1 MLAQTLITLLVVLP
15 FAGALAAITMPVSAR
30 NGEVVLG
37 CGVMLAGLI
46 GLAALFGQVQD
57 GGVVTRTIEWVPSLG
72 LNLAL
77 RLDGFAWL
85 MLLLV
90 FGIGFLVVIYARYYL
105 SPADPVPRFYGL
117 LLAFSGAMVGLLVS
131 GNILLMVVFWE
142 LTSIFSFLL
151 IGYWH
156 QSAGARDGA
165 RTALIV
171 TGTGGMALLAAMIL
185 LGQVVGSYQL
195 DDVLRAGDVV
205 RAHAWYPWILGLF
218 LLGAFTKSAQVPFHF
233 WLPNAMSAPTPVSS
247 YLHSATM
254 VKAGVFLLVR
264 FSPVIGGTPAWF
276 WIVAGTGMATLMFGA
291 LIALYRNDLKGLLAY
306 STISHLGLITALA
319 GIGSG
324 GAIVA
329 AIFHILN
336 HAIFKASLFMAAGII
351 DHETGTRDMRR
362 LSGLRRPMPRTSALA
377 IVAAAAMGG
386 VPLLNGFLSKEM
398 FFAEAADWHNG
409 TWLDN
414 ALPYMATLASVF
426 SIAYSLRFIMT
437 VFFGPPATD
446 LPKEPHEPATWMRRP
461 VELLV
466 LLVLLVGLWPAA
478 LIGPVLHAGVVAVL
492 GGNVP
497 DYSLALWHGFNT
509 PLQMSLTALA
519 LGTILYLIA
528 APKLLNANEAP
539 GLLARLSAQSMF
551 DRVMLLLTRKWS
563 LRLYRGFGTRH
574 LQVQMRLAVLLVAA
588 GAAIVL
594 VGASRLNPRDL
605 MQNFDASFALL
616 WFGGA
621 ACAVGAAIQA
631 KYHRFAALALLGGAG
646 LATAVTFAW
655 FSAPDLAV
663 TQLLVEVVTTVLL
676 LLGLRWLP
684 KRRQEIAG
692 DLGLQARA
700 RRTQDL
706 VIAAICGTGVA
717 ALAFSVMTAAPGL
730 TIGDWFRRNAY
741 AEGGGTNAVNV
752 ILVDF
757 RAFDT
762 MGEITVLGIV
772 ALTCYAL
779 LRRFRPAPESVAVP
793 DQQTQVELP
802 PMSAAEEASDAL
814 REAEHEPTRH
824 DVMMAIP
831 SVIMQWMFPVTIALS
846 AYLFLRGHDLPGGGF
861 AAGVAFAVALLLQY
875 LATNVRWI
883 EGRITIL
890 PVRWIGAGLLFAAA
904 TGLGSILFGYPFL
917 TAHAQYVTIPLIG
930 EVPAATALLFDMGV
944 FAVVVGATVLILIAI
959 AHQSLRSAR
968 LRARDEAD
976 AASVAGPRPVGPTP
990 PDRQAAQPAAA
1001 PLATEDR

>member
-1 MLAQTLITLLVVLP
+1 MLAETLILLLVVLP
-15 FAGALAAITMPVSAR
+15 FLGAIAATTMPVSAR

-37 CGVMLAGLI
+37 GGVMLAGLVA
-46 GLAALFGQVQD
+46 LAALFDQVSD
-57 GGVVTRTIEWVPSLG
+57 GRVVSRTIEWVPSIG
-72 LNLAL
+72 LDLTL
-77 RLDGFAWL
+77 RVDGFAWL

-105 SPADPVPRFYGL
+105 SPADPVPRFYGF
-117 LLAFSGAMVGLLVS
+117 LLAFAGAMVAMLIS
-131 GNILLMVVFWE
+131 GNILVMVVFWE
-142 LTSIFSFLL
+142 LTSVFSFLL

-185 LGQVVGSYQL
+185 LGQVVGSYRL
-195 DDVLRAGDVV
+195 DDVLAAGDIV
-205 RAHAWYPWILGLF
+205 RAHEWYPWILGLF

-233 WLPNAMSAPTPVSS
+233 WLPNAMAAPTPVSA

-254 VKAGVFLLVR
+254 VKAGVYLLVR
-264 FSPVIGGTPAWF
+264 FSPVLGGTPAWF
-276 WIVAGTGMATLMFGA
+276 WIVAGTGMATLILGA

-336 HAIFKASLFMAAGII
+336 HAVFKASLFMAAGII

-362 LSGLRRPMPRTSALA
+362 LSGLRHSMPRTSALA

-409 TWLDN
+409 TWLDT
-414 ALPYMATLASVF
+414 ALPYLATLASIF
-426 SIAYSLRFIMT
+426 SIAYSLRFIVQ

-446 LPKEPHEPATWMRRP
+446 LPKEPHEPAAWMRRP

-466 LLVLLVGLWPAA
+466 LLVLLVGFWPAA
-478 LIGPVLHAGVVAVL
+478 MIGAVLQSGVLAVL
-492 GGNVP
+492 GVDAP
-497 DYSLALWHGFNT
+497 YYSLALWHGFNT
-509 PLQMSLTALA
+509 PLKMSLTALA
-519 LGTILYLIA
+519 LGTVLYLIA
-528 APKLLNANEAP
+528 APRLQRANEAP
-539 GLLARLSAQSMF
+539 AFLERLSAQALF
-551 DRVMLLLTRKWS
+551 DRLMLLLTRKWS
-563 LRLYRGFGTRH
+563 LRLYRRFGTRH
-574 LQVQMRLAVLLVAA
+574 LQVQMRLVVLLVAA
-588 GAAIVL
+588 GAAATLID
-594 VGASRLNPRDL
+594 ATRMWPRGL
-605 MQNFDASFALL
+605 FQNFDITFALMWL
-616 WFGGA
+616 AGCGCAIGA
-621 ACAVGAAIQA
+621 AVQA

-646 LATAVTFAW
+646 LVTAATFAW

-663 TQLLVEVVTTVLL
+663 TQLMVEVVTTVLL

-684 KRRQEIAG
+684 KRSQEIAG
-692 DLGLQARA
+692 DRSYQARA
-700 RRTQDL
+700 RRAQDL
-706 VIAAICGTGVA
+706 VIASVCGVGVA
-717 ALAFSVMTAAPGL
+717 SLAFAVMTVAPGL

-762 MGEITVLGIV
+762 LGEITVLGIV

-779 LRRFRPAPESVAVP
+779 LRRFRPAPESVALP
-793 DQQTQVELP
+793 SQQTFVELP
-802 PMSAAEEASDAL
+802 PLSAAEAEC
-814 REAEHEPTRH
+814 EAEAKASKEPTRH

-831 SVIMQWMFPVTIALS
+831 SVIMQWMFPVAIAMS

-861 AAGVAFAVALLLQY
+861 AAGVAFAIALLLQY

-883 EGRITIL
+883 ESRITIL
-890 PVRWIGAGLLFAAA
+890 PVRWIGAGLLFAVG
-904 TGLGSILFGYPFL
+904 TGAGSLLFGYPFL

-930 EVPAATALLFDMGV
+930 QVPAATALLFDLGV
-944 FAVVVGATVLILIAI
+944 FAVVVGATVLIQIAI

-968 LRARDEAD
+968 LRARDEAE
-976 AASVAGPRPVGPTP
+976 ALTQEER
-990 PDRQAAQPAAA
+990 
-1001 PLATEDR
+1001 